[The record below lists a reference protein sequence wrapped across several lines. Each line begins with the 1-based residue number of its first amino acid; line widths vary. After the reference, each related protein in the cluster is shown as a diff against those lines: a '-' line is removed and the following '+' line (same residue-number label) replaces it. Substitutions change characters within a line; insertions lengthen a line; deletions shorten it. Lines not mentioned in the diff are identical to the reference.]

1 MLVRVAQE
9 DPHPSRGMTTPKS
22 PAELTEQIEQLVE
35 QYLAHSRSAARE
47 AVERAFGTPACAP
60 KTTGRSTSSA
70 TPRRSSGRKRSA
82 EEIGQVAAQLYEL
95 VRAQPGESMVTFAAE
110 LEMSVRALQRPMM
123 LLKKE
128 GRVRSVGQRHRT
140 RYFPAVGSKAARTA

>member
-1 MLVRVAQE
+1 MN
-9 DPHPSRGMTTPKS
+9 TPKN
-22 PAELTEQIEQLVE
+22 PTELTEQIERLVE
-35 QYLAHSRSAARE
+35 QYLVHSRSAARE
-47 AVERAFGTPACAP
+47 AVERAFGAPARTLEA
-60 KTTGRSTSSA
+60 TNRSTSSA
-70 TPRRSSGRKRSA
+70 VPRRSSGRKRSA

-95 VRAQPGESMVTFAAE
+95 VCAQPGESMVTFAAE

-123 LLKKE
+123 WLKKE